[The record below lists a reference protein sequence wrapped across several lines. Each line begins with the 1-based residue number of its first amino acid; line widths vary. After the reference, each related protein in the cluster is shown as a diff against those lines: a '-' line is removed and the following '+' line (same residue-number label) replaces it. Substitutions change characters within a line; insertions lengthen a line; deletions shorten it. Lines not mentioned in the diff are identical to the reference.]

1 VGTERARLRV
11 GIIGCGAIGSE
22 IARACDA
29 RLSGALELVAVCDI
43 DKEKAEAV
51 NRLLKSKA
59 EVLGLEE
66 LIVSS
71 DLVVEASSAAISAGI
86 VEKCIDAGKDCLV
99 MSVGGLLARTDLLSR
114 ADELGIGVHIPSGA
128 VCGIDGLKSA
138 SVGRI
143 DSVTLTTRKPPR
155 GLEGAPYLR
164 EKKIDLNGIKQETV
178 VFEGTAIEAV
188 KGFPANINVSAVL
201 SLAGVGA
208 GNTKV
213 RIVTSPEYTKN
224 VHEVEITG
232 DFGKI
237 TTRAEN
243 VPSKANPKTSALAI
257 NSAIATL
264 EGIARSVR
272 VGT

>member
-1 VGTERARLRV
+1 MGTERARLRV

-51 NRLLKSKA
+51 SRLLKSKA

-164 EKKIDLNGIKQETV
+164 EKKIDLNGIKRETV